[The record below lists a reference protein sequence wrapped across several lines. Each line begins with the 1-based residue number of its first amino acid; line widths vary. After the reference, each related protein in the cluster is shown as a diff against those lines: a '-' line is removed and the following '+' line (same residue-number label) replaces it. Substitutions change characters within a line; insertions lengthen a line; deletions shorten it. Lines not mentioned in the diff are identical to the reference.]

1 LCRIV
6 LTLFNS
12 APTAYF
18 ADMGKANTGI
28 IRLYRRHWSEEL
40 AVVFLLVV
48 TAGTVLG
55 FVRYGNLDKNPWGY
69 IATAVAIFSAL
80 TGMILTI
87 AEAMRETNVD
97 D

>member
-1 LCRIV
+1 
-6 LTLFNS
+6 
-12 APTAYF
+12 
-18 ADMGKANTGI
+18 MGKANSGI
-28 IRLYRRHWSEEL
+28 IHLYRRHWSEEL
-40 AVVFLLVV
+40 AVVFVLVV
-48 TAGTVLG
+48 ASGICLG
-55 FVRYGNLDKNPWGY
+55 FVRYGNLDANPWAY